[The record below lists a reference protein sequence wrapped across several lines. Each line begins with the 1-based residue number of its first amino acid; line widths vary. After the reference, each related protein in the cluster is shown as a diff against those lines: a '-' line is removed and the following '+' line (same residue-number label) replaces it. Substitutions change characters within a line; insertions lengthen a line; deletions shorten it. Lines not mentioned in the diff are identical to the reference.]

1 MSIVNTCI
9 FILFL
14 VGVSPAAR
22 KHSVDEGI
30 VIVAGRLEEEHGN
43 RKEKKGSCTTNK
55 DNLSN
60 PAKI

>member
-1 MSIVNTCI
+1 MSILNTCI

-14 VGVSPAAR
+14 AGVSPAAR

-55 DNLSN
+55 DN
-60 PAKI
+60 